1 MKKRNLGNENIVPLP
16 AHSKN
21 YKVNRMLHYI
31 LGNWEK
37 TIELE
42 DIAAWAGSTPQ
53 YASALLSRVMCMT
66 IFEYLNAL
74 RINKAGDLLSETS
87 LTVSEISD
95 RCGFQ
100 NTSYFIRTFRNH
112 SGRTPGEYRRQI
124 RSVDCIDIDCINE
137 A

>member
-1 MKKRNLGNENIVPLP
+1 
-16 AHSKN
+16 
-21 YKVNRMLHYI
+21 MLHYI
-31 LGNWEK
+31 LRNWSR

-42 DIAAWAGSTPQ
+42 DIAAWADSSPQ
-53 YASALLSRVMCMT
+53 YASALFSRVMCMT

-112 SGRTPGEYRRQI
+112 SERTPGEYRRQI
-124 RSVDCIDIDCINE
+124 RSVDCIDINCVNE

>member
-53 YASALLSRVMCMT
+53 YASALFSRVMCMT

-74 RINKAGDLLSETS
+74 RINKAGDLL
-87 LTVSEISD
+87 
-95 RCGFQ
+95 
-100 NTSYFIRTFRNH
+100 
-112 SGRTPGEYRRQI
+112 
-124 RSVDCIDIDCINE
+124 
-137 A
+137 